1 MEKKSYI
8 AVFDIDDTILRVNST
23 KIVALAAYKQK
34 LMRTRDLL
42 SGVLQIYLYK
52 YKLRDSLKIIDTLGD
67 WTSGIKEETIINL
80 VDSIFESKMIS
91 TIRPEI
97 VEEIRIHKSR
107 NAETVILSSAISQ
120 ICNPIAKHLG
130 IDKVLCSEIEVVDGK
145 LTGKAKGKFC
155 FGKEKLNRLE
165 DYCTNNKYSLKET
178 WYYADSIDDTHVL
191 EKVGFPVCVTPDK
204 RLHKIAIKRN
214 WPVNVWD

>member
-1 MEKKSYI
+1 MENKRYI

-23 KIVALAAYKQK
+23 KIVALAAYKSGM
-34 LMRTRDLL
+34 MRTRDLL

-67 WTSGIKEETIINL
+67 WTSGIKAETITNL
-80 VDSIFESKMIS
+80 VDSIFESKIIG

-97 VEEIRIHKSR
+97 IEEIKYHKNR
-107 NAETVILSSAISQ
+107 NAEIVILSSAISQ
-120 ICNPIAKHLG
+120 ICDPIAEHLG
-130 IDKVLCSEIEVVDGK
+130 VDRVLCSEIEIKDGV

-155 FGKEKLNRLE
+155 FGKEKLIRLE
-165 DYCTNNKYSLKET
+165 EFCISNNYSLKEA

-191 EKVGFPVCVTPDK
+191 EKVGHPVCVTPDK
-204 RLHKIAIKRN
+204 RLQKVANKRK
-214 WPVNVWD
+214 WTVNLWV